1 MLDQSISDLFARYAK
16 LVEEKGPQRAKGAA
30 NTLGV
35 SEAELVEAKMFTGAA
50 LRLRRSDENGFAA
63 LLEGMVG
70 LGEVMC
76 LTRNE
81 HAVHE
86 RYGEFDNV
94 NIGKVM
100 GLVLNKTIDLRIFMN
115 KWAYGFVIEEEMQ
128 SGLRVSLQF
137 FDKSGIGVHKIY
149 PMEDTDRA
157 GFDALV
163 DAWID
168 EKPSKITIEPMP
180 VQIADRPDNEI
191 DAEALR
197 SDWEAMK
204 DVHQFFGMLKKHKAG
219 RMQALRL
226 VGSDLA
232 YKVPTD
238 AIIWTLEKASEAEI
252 PIMVFVGSPGCIQ
265 IHTGPVENIKAMGPW
280 INVMDEKFHMH
291 LRQDHV
297 AHAWVVRKPSADG
310 YITSLEVFNKDEE
323 SFCLMFGE
331 RREGDKELEEWRALL
346 DGLGQEVVA

>member
-1 MLDQSISDLFARYAK
+1 MLDQSISTLFARYA
-16 LVEEKGPQRAKGAA
+16 EMIEDKGPQRAKDAA
-30 NTLGV
+30 DMLGV

-94 NIGKVM
+94 KIGKVM
-100 GLVLNKTIDLRIFMN
+100 GLVLNKTIDLRVFMN
-115 KWAYGFVIEEEMQ
+115 KWAFGFVIEEEMK

-137 FDKSGIGVHKIY
+137 FDKSGVAVHKIY
-149 PMEDTDRA
+149 PTEATDRA
-157 GFDALV
+157 SFDALTE
-163 DAWID
+163 AWID
-168 EKPSKITIEPMP
+168 DKPEKIKVEAKDALPI
-180 VQIADRPDNEI
+180 DRPDSEI
-191 DAEALR
+191 DASAMR
-197 SDWEAMK
+197 TDWEAMT
-204 DVHQFFGMLKKHKAG
+204 DVHQFFGLLNKHKVG

-232 YKVPTD
+232 YQVPTD
-238 AIIWTLEKASEAEI
+238 AITWALEKAAEDNVS
-252 PIMVFVGSPGCIQ
+252 IMVFVGSSGCIQ
-265 IHTGPVENIKAMGPW
+265 IHTGPVKNIKPMGPW

-310 YITSLEVFNKDEE
+310 YITSLEAFDKDGQ

-331 RREGDKELEEWRALL
+331 RSEGNVELESWRALL
-346 DGLGQEVVA
+346 AGLGQEVPA